1 MQKNQVKLNC
11 FIKMTETFEY
21 NAKVGKMTSMY
32 CPNKTWNVSL
42 VKTPNQIDAAAAD
55 EASALLLYLR
65 DARRA

>member
-1 MQKNQVKLNC
+1 
-11 FIKMTETFEY
+11 MTKTFEY
-21 NAKVGKMTSMY
+21 NAMVNKMTSMY